1 MAKEDFGKKRQQLEM
16 FLFLFLYQ
24 IAYLA
29 GVSSCTSLAMMED
42 TASSVVGYI
51 LLPFYVLGPVWY
63 LWSIGK
69 RVKGSICGEGDL
81 DYKANLEE
89 VQRKASQDLITDV
102 KTGKMIEFTNYSDRQ
117 KQELD
122 TNASGYKVAVISGL
136 LGSFEENYWWWKLF
150 LMLERAALAVLVHVG
165 ASSASERD
173 LPALLVEGGGQAGY
187 HGEADRLPD
196 VPLCRPRRGQDRQ
209 QGRSLAGRSPEHRRR
224 CHAAGPDHL
233 HRAFE
238 AHEGC
243 DQVVQGEEEGQ
254 LVEKWTI

>member
-102 KTGKMIEFTNYSDRQ
+102 KTGDDNYGDRRRQ
-117 KQELD
+117 KLD
-122 TNASGYKVAVISGL
+122 TDTSGYKAAVISGL

-209 QGRSLAGRSPEHRRR
+209 RRRSLAGCGPQLRRW
-224 CHAAGPDHL
+224 CHIVDPDHL
-233 HRAFE
+233 HWAGE

-243 DQVVQGEEEGQ
+243 HQVVQGEEVGEQGE
-254 LVEKWTI
+254 V